1 MTKTIALGMLLCL
14 LAWHRSA
21 EAQTSDHLRID
32 VEGSAIGPDGGEQP
46 NTSMSTGPI
55 VIGKTTSAGFAKLPG
70 MCGLAVASTL
80 QPGATFGWNVDV
92 IPRKVDGDAVTFR
105 VRWLRS
111 RDQGK
116 ESSSPAGD
124 LEWTL
129 RPGESLPLDVVPLA
143 PAGTMAPESCKVR
156 AMSVRIAVKF
166 WPRTEEDRRLV
177 VTDLWLI
184 DRQPG
189 GAERS
194 QALSVRG
201 LFNHPTE
208 FYFDTVTEGGVS
220 LDLFGE
226 FRVAADGSAM
236 VMKLETRSRLTQNG
250 RSSTILRDGAMLR
263 ARQVES
269 VIQLKPGEV
278 VAVELPRLSENDS
291 GAFANRTFSIR
302 VQSRQVR

>member
-14 LAWHRSA
+14 LALHRCV
-21 EAQTSDHLRID
+21 EAQTFDHLRID
-32 VEGSAIGPDGGEQP
+32 MEGSRIGPDGGEQP
-46 NTSMSTGPI
+46 NTFMSTGPI
-55 VIGKTTSAGFAKLPG
+55 VVGKTTSAGFAKLPD
-70 MCGLAVASTL
+70 MCGLAVGPTL

-92 IPRKVDGDAVTFR
+92 TPRKVDGEAVTFR
-105 VRWLRS
+105 VRWVRS
-111 RDQGK
+111 RDEGRD
-116 ESSSPAGD
+116 SSSPAGD
-124 LEWTL
+124 LEWTM
-129 RPGESLPLDVVPLA
+129 RPGESLPLDVVALA
-143 PAGTMAPESCKVR
+143 PAATMPSEPCKAR
-156 AMSVRIAVKF
+156 AMSLRIAVRV

-201 LFNHPTE
+201 LFNHPTQ

-226 FRVAADGSAM
+226 FRVAPDGKSM

-250 RSSTILRDGAMLR
+250 RSSMILRDGAMMR

-278 VAVELPRLSENDS
+278 VAVELPRLSENDA

>member
-1 MTKTIALGMLLCL
+1 MLLCL
-14 LAWHRSA
+14 LAWPRCA
-21 EAQTSDHLRID
+21 AAQTFDQLRID
-32 VEGSAIGPDGGEQP
+32 VEGNTIGPDGGERP
-46 NTSMSTGPI
+46 NVFVSSGPI
-55 VIGKTTSAGFAKLPG
+55 VIGKTTSAGFAKLPD
-70 MCGLAVASTL
+70 MCGFWGGPTL
-80 QPGATFGWNVDV
+80 RPGAESGWSVDV
-92 IPRKVDGDAVTFR
+92 TPRKVDGDAVTFR
-105 VRWLRS
+105 VRWVRS
-111 RDQGK
+111 RHEGK
-116 ESSSPAGD
+116 DSSSPAGD
-124 LEWTL
+124 LEWTM
-129 RPGESLPLDVVPLA
+129 RPGESLPLDSLPLA
-143 PAGTMAPESCKVR
+143 ATATMPSERCQVR
-156 AMSVRIAVKF
+156 AMSIRVAVSH
-166 WPRTEEDRRLV
+166 WPRTEDDRRLV

-201 LFNHPTE
+201 LFNHPTQ
-208 FYFDTVTEGGVS
+208 FYFDTVTDGGVS

-226 FRVAADGSAM
+226 FRVAPDGSSM

-250 RSSTILRDGAMLR
+250 RSSTILRDGAMMR

-302 VQSRQVR
+302 VQSRQLR

>member
-1 MTKTIALGMLLCL
+1 MTKTIALAMLLCL
-14 LAWHRSA
+14 LTLPRYAA
-21 EAQTSDHLRID
+21 AQTFDQLRID
-32 VEGSAIGPDGGEQP
+32 VEGSTIGPDGGERP
-46 NTSMSTGPI
+46 NVFMSSGPI
-55 VIGKTTSAGFAKLPG
+55 VIGQTTSAGFAKLPDK
-70 MCGLAVASTL
+70 CGFWRWADAAAGGGKRLERRCH
-80 QPGATFGWNVDV
+80 
-92 IPRKVDGDAVTFR
+92 PRKVDGDAVTFR
-105 VRWLRS
+105 VRWVRS
-111 RDQGK
+111 REEGK
-116 ESSSPAGD
+116 DSSSPAGD

-129 RPGESLPLDVVPLA
+129 RPGESLPLDIVALA
-143 PAGTMAPESCKVR
+143 PTATMRLSPARCARCPYASP
-156 AMSVRIAVKF
+156 SI

-194 QALSVRG
+194 QSLSVRG
-201 LFNHPTE
+201 LFNHPTRVLLRHR
-208 FYFDTVTEGGVS
+208 DRGRGVAR
-220 LDLFGE
+220 FVR
-226 FRVAADGSAM
+226 RVPRGPDGSSM

-250 RSSTILRDGAMLR
+250 RSSTILRDGALMR

-302 VQSRQVR
+302 VQSRQLR